1 MQPGIQGE
9 ILLPNVIELTLR
21 LSPVENH
28 IPTMPG
34 DGRGNQDEQMVP
46 KELITETLLPE
57 PTPPNVP
64 V

>member
-1 MQPGIQGE
+1 HSS
-9 ILLPNVIELTLR
+9 VLR
-21 LSPVENH
+21 AVNHAVRPKSMHPEPSPVENH

-34 DGRGNQDEQMVP
+34 DGRGNQGEQMVP